1 MSCCSSAETFIGPS
15 VKRWF
20 WKQHLYFK
28 FFLVQTEEE
37 KMDVSSW
44 NVSDKQTEKY
54 QWNSERKTGSFA
66 RLGKVDRK
74 AVISFLWNLV
84 FQDCLWLIDEEAI
97 LFPSSFCLF
106 FISVCHSECL
116 AWALAQYCQE
126 VELQISVRWTFQV
139 ATLLQMFHLVMMF
152 ERRLS

>member
-20 WKQHLYFK
+20 WKQIAFVFK

-54 QWNSERKTGSFA
+54 EWNSERKTGSFA

-74 AVISFLWNLV
+74 AIISFLWNLD
-84 FQDCLWLIDEEAI
+84 FQDCLWRINEEAV
-97 LFPSSFCLF
+97 LFHPSFCLF
-106 FISVCHSECL
+106 FKSVCHNERL
-116 AWALAQYCQE
+116 AWALAQYRQDA
-126 VELQISVRWTFQV
+126 ELQVSLRWTFQV
-139 ATLLQMFHLVMMF
+139 ATLLQMFHSVMF